1 MLKELK
7 EEAKKVEKIMCEQN
21 GNTKKEKTI
30 HQNNKQTKKSKPEEI
45 LEMNS
50 IIAMRNS
57 LEGFESRFHHTEE
70 RISDDE
76 SRTME
81 IIESEGQEDKSS
93 KKKKRKQSLTDLW
106 DTSK

>member
-1 MLKELK
+1 MEIP
-7 EEAKKVEKIMCEQN
+7 KKRKQK
-21 GNTKKEKTI
+21 TKKTKTN
-30 HQNNKQTKKSKPEEI
+30 QKKFWRC
-45 LEMNS
+45 

-93 KKKKRKQSLTDLW
+93 KKKKETEPNGPVGYQQVNQHTYYRSPRRRKERE
-106 DTSK
+106 KGRENI

>member
-1 MLKELK
+1 MEIP
-7 EEAKKVEKIMCEQN
+7 KKRKN
-21 GNTKKEKTI
+21 KTK
-30 HQNNKQTKKSKPEEI
+30 EI
-45 LEMNS
+45 LEMKS

-93 KKKKRKQSLTDLW
+93 KKKKKKETEPNGPVGYQKEKRKR
-106 DTSK
+106 KG

>member
-1 MLKELK
+1 MEIP
-7 EEAKKVEKIMCEQN
+7 KKRKN
-21 GNTKKEKTI
+21 KTK
-30 HQNNKQTKKSKPEEI
+30 EI
-45 LEMNS
+45 LEMKS

-57 LEGFESRFHHTEE
+57 LEGFKSRFHHTEE

-93 KKKKRKQSLTDLW
+93 KKKKKKETEPNGPVGYQQVNQHTYYRSPRRRKER
-106 DTSK
+106 KKGRENI